1 LRAETPFAAVFGFF
15 TAVFFVVFFAEVVAF
30 LGVGFL
36 AIPRSSRKF
45 IVRQLATGEWSKR
58 ITYLV
63 IFGYYLSFLQYS
75 HNIVKNQSFLAKEI
89 KIF

>member
-1 LRAETPFAAVFGFF
+1 LRAEAPFAAVFGFF
-15 TAVFFVVFFAEVVAF
+15 TAVFFFVVFFAEVVAF

-45 IVRQLATGEWSKR
+45 IVRQLATGEWSNR

-63 IFGYYLSFLQYS
+63 PGDYLSFLQYS